1 MYVHIKAIAN
11 TGNYMFR
18 NQPKKGAGGKIKR
31 RERREEGDNKICSCS
46 RIILL
51 LEREG
56 GN

>member
-31 RERREEGDNKICSCS
+31 RERREDGDNNKICSCS
-46 RIILL
+46 RILL